1 MEKEK
6 WYEKLK
12 AQGQSITVPMTLLM
26 IAVAVI
32 PLLLQT
38 WILIGSFK
46 QNQIEARSIEIQNQC
61 VILSNRMTRS
71 GYMTAD
77 KANNVSLDAQM
88 QTIADLYNGRIVIV
102 NSSYKIMTDTF
113 NLSTGKYY
121 ISEEVIRCFKGESG
135 SSFNKEGG
143 YFYQTIPVYDP
154 ADEKKIQGV
163 IAVTASMEN
172 VVSVTERVKS
182 SAQLFFLCMALV
194 AILFSIMSAH
204 FLVRPFKR
212 LLRSFDRVAQGDLD
226 ADISEDAYSETRQ
239 MSQAVQKSL
248 RKLKAVDQS
257 RQEFVSNVSHELKTP
272 ITSIRV
278 LADSLMGMEDA
289 PVELY
294 REFMADISDE
304 IDRENQIIEDL
315 LTLVRMDKSAESQM
329 NISQVHI
336 NHELEMI
343 LKRLRPIA
351 KRSNVELIL
360 ESIREVTADVDK
372 VKLNLAVTNLVEN
385 AIKYNID
392 SGWVRVTLDADHKYF
407 YVKVADSGIGI
418 PEDSVDHIFER
429 FFRVDKARS
438 REVGGTGLGLS
449 ITKNVIQMHHGVIDV
464 ESTPGEGT
472 VKLCAKT
479 GGTVMKH
486 GKRKFLLSILLGVLV
501 AAMAV
506 LSGCKARTEPK
517 SDPGA
522 GKYLIYYLNSSVTKL
537 VAQEYETETKDQVA
551 LAEELVDQLTYV
563 PRDLDCQTVLNDKV
577 SFKACRIDEQVLYL
591 YFDGSYTAMKPE
603 QEILCRAALARTMT
617 QIPGIDYIS
626 IYCGDQPLMDRQGN
640 PVGFI
645 SAGDFII
652 NTSNVNA
659 YEKTELTLYF
669 ANSTGDKLVAEK
681 REVAHNIN
689 TSMEQLIV
697 EQLIAGPSD
706 SSHQAVLPSDC
717 KILSVSVTD
726 NICYINFDSAFLNS
740 NQAVNEY
747 IPIYAIVNSLV
758 DKTSVSKVQIMVNGS
773 QDVMFREV
781 VSLNTA
787 FERNTDY
794 IEQE

>member
-1 MEKEK
+1 MNKEK
-6 WYEKLK
+6 WYERLK
-12 AQGQSITVPMTLLM
+12 TRGQSITVPMTLLM

-38 WILIGSFK
+38 WILTGSFK
-46 QNQIEARSIEIQNQC
+46 QNQLEARSIEIQNQC

-71 GYMTAD
+71 GYLTAD
-77 KANNVSLDAQM
+77 KATNVSLDAQM

-121 ISEEVIRCFKGESG
+121 ISEEVIRCFKGEG
-135 SSFNKEGG
+135 SSRFNKEGG
-143 YFYQTIPVYDP
+143 YFYQTIPIHDP
-154 ADEKKIQGV
+154 ADEKKVQGV

-172 VVSVTERVKS
+172 VTSVTDRVKS
-182 SAQLFFLCMALV
+182 SAQLFFLCMTLVAVLFSMASAHALV
-194 AILFSIMSAH
+194 Q
-204 FLVRPFKR
+204 PFKR

-226 ADISEDAYSETRQ
+226 ADIREDAYSETRQ
-239 MSQAVQKSL
+239 MSHAVQKSL

-294 REFMADISDE
+294 REFMSDISDE

-336 NHELEMI
+336 NHELELI

-385 AIKYNID
+385 AIKYNVD

-472 VKLCAKT
+472 T
-479 GGTVMKH
+479 FSM
-486 GKRKFLLSILLGVLV
+486 RI
-501 AAMAV
+501 
-506 LSGCKARTEPK
+506 P
-517 SDPGA
+517 
-522 GKYLIYYLNSSVTKL
+522 LN
-537 VAQEYETETKDQVA
+537 
-551 LAEELVDQLTYV
+551 YV
-563 PRDLDCQTVLNDKV
+563 PR
-577 SFKACRIDEQVLYL
+577 
-591 YFDGSYTAMKPE
+591 
-603 QEILCRAALARTMT
+603 QE
-617 QIPGIDYIS
+617 
-626 IYCGDQPLMDRQGN
+626 
-640 PVGFI
+640 
-645 SAGDFII
+645 
-652 NTSNVNA
+652 
-659 YEKTELTLYF
+659 
-669 ANSTGDKLVAEK
+669 
-681 REVAHNIN
+681 
-689 TSMEQLIV
+689 
-697 EQLIAGPSD
+697 
-706 SSHQAVLPSDC
+706 
-717 KILSVSVTD
+717 
-726 NICYINFDSAFLNS
+726 
-740 NQAVNEY
+740 
-747 IPIYAIVNSLV
+747 
-758 DKTSVSKVQIMVNGS
+758 
-773 QDVMFREV
+773 
-781 VSLNTA
+781 
-787 FERNTDY
+787 ERS
-794 IEQE
+794 